1 MNNVIARDEDL
12 LGFFEDLREY
22 TEGMLKEVI
31 DKHNYEDLDL
41 LIETLKEL
49 EQHKEYGGILVISN
63 NNGMGLTVREYTGE

>member
-1 MNNVIARDEDL
+1 MNNVITRDEDL

-22 TEGMLKEVI
+22 TESLLKEVI

-49 EQHKEYGGILVISN
+49 EEHREDGGILVISN
-63 NNGMGLTVREYTGE
+63 NNGMGLTVRKYAGE